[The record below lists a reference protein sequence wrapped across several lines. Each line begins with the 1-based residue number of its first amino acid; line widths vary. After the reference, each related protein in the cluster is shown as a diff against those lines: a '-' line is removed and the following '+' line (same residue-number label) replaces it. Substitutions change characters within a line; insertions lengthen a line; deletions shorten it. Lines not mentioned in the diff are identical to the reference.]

1 MSIRFNHAAGTITST
16 DTATIVIEGGTPT
29 VPRPLRL
36 NASSIVFPNKTL
48 PIGEAGAVVFDTAS
62 QSLKYHNGISW
73 VELLSQD
80 DILAPVNISLTDI
93 YNQLGERVSTV
104 SYSSSSVAAAS
115 ISGTNLNIVF
125 PTSTTGGEVAIPGLF
140 TSSPPGSIMHYSLS
154 SGQTVES
161 IREQLSG
168 VTNGQDGRNGTQAS
182 PYVTKTG
189 WCFGDGLWWT
199 WNGETPVTKQVP
211 NLNQDAYLKGITTS
225 GVTKTDSVIVGTGTV
240 SSTSI
245 TEPQHYHGTGMM
257 LGLSGGRAD
266 DAVFIYGKTF
276 NDGFS
281 YNGLR
286 INGENNAREGWA
298 VSGSDNRVAFS
309 TTFAIYPNGNTST
322 HTHNLSNVDVNHFN
336 AAIVYNIA
344 EPSLALNE
352 TAGDARYVLK
362 AGDTMTGS
370 LTIANSATIRA
381 NDTSLVL
388 WFQNSLAGER
398 AAIYHNS
405 TNNTLRFRSSGG
417 PEVTLSN
424 TGVLTAPS
432 LAVSTQSATVNGK
445 NIVRTVNGVDADA
458 NGAVNITAGVEDIRF
473 SARAILNN
481 SQFVRYSNGRAG
493 YVPDGSVVVGMADV
507 RTDEIFIEDVDQ
519 IFYRYL
525 QKQIAGVW
533 YTVGV
538 L

>member
-36 NASSIVFPNKTL
+36 NASSIVFPNKML
-48 PIGEAGAVVFDTAS
+48 PIGEAGAVVFDTTS
-62 QSLKYHNGISW
+62 KSLKYHNGISW

-104 SYSSSSVAAAS
+104 SYSSSSVATAS

-125 PTSTTGGEVAIPGLF
+125 PSSSDSGSTAIPGLF
-140 TSSPPGSIMHYSLS
+140 TSSPPGSLMHYALT
-154 SGQTVES
+154 SGQTVDS

-168 VTNGQDGRNGTQAS
+168 QTGGQTGRDGTINN
-182 PYVTKTG
+182 PFVTKTG
-189 WCFGDGLWWT
+189 WAFSDGFYWQ
-199 WNGETPVTKQVP
+199 WNGETPVVKQVP
-211 NLNQDAYLKGITTS
+211 ELNQSAYLKGISTT
-225 GVTKTDSVIVGTGTV
+225 GITKTDSFIDSTGSIGNT
-240 SSTSI
+240 TI
-245 TEPQHYHGTGMM
+245 TEPLHYHGTGMM

-276 NDGFS
+276 NDGYS

-286 INGENNAREGWA
+286 INGENNSREGWA

-322 HTHNLSNVDVNHFN
+322 HTHTISNVDVRHFN
-336 AAIVYNIA
+336 VAILYNIA
-344 EPSLALNE
+344 EPSLALNQS
-352 TAGDARYVLK
+352 AGDERYVLK
-362 AGDTMTGS
+362 AGDVMTGS
-370 LTIANSATIRA
+370 LVIANSAAVRA
-381 NDTSLVL
+381 DDTNLL
-388 WFQNSLAGER
+388 FWFQNSTGGER
-398 AAIYHNS
+398 GAIYHNS
-405 TNNTLRFRSSGG
+405 TTNTLRFRSAGG
-417 PEVTLSN
+417 PEVTISN
-424 TGVLTAPS
+424 TGILTSPS
-432 LAVSTQSATVNGK
+432 LAVSSQSATVSGK
-445 NIVRTVNGVDADA
+445 NIVRTVNGVNADS
-458 NGAVNITAGVEDIRF
+458 NGSVTITAGVEDIRF
-473 SARAILNN
+473 GARAILNN

-493 YVPDGSVVVGMADV
+493 YVPDGAVVVGMADV

-525 QKQIAGVW
+525 QKKIDGVW